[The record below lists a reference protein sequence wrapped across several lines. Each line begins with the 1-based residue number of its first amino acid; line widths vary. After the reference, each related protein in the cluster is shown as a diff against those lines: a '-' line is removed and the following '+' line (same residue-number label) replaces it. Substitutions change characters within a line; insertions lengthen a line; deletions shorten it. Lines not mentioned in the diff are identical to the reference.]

1 MSFVMFHLVW
11 GLQQSCMERKW
22 CWWRALST
30 ASATGAFKLCFTCS
44 LLWIIYIEFIEM
56 KKIKVKRTC
65 NVKQQQIQLVFLAN
79 LGQISL
85 HSIPMR
91 PQKSPKPAFSFK
103 LHSDWEF
110 CKEKTMDS
118 FVWLILWGL
127 NHYRFAKGF
136 LKLLLLSTDRKGFP
150 YR

>member
-11 GLQQSCMERKW
+11 GLQQSCMEREW
-22 CWWRALST
+22 RWWRALST
-30 ASATGAFKLCFTCS
+30 ASATGAFKLCFICS

-85 HSIPMR
+85 HSIPVR
-91 PQKSPKPAFSFK
+91 PQKSPNLQRQRQSQRILLFD
-103 LHSDWEF
+103 L
-110 CKEKTMDS
+110 S
-118 FVWLILWGL
+118 FVRGL

-136 LKLLLLSTDRKGFP
+136 LKLLLLSTDLKGFP